1 LRYREEEVSN
11 MKRLT
16 LILALCCLVSL
27 PFINC
32 ERKEMEDHTFQ
43 QLADEFLEGFY
54 EAHPVWATYIGDHR
68 FDHLTDD
75 YSTEAIQ
82 AEILRLRLFGEKIK
96 SIDTLRLNPTN
107 KVDFKIL
114 ENEINA
120 QLLRYE
126 ELRPFERS
134 PVMYSYLIGGSI
146 NSLINREYAPLRNR
160 LTAAM
165 YRLRRLPALVRQAR
179 GNLKNPPEVQTKTA
193 IRQNRGNINLIKNDL
208 AKVVERLPGW
218 KDTLDHPMK
227 VGIGTLEEYQKFL
240 EEDLLPRSNGEFRL
254 GKKLFEKKL
263 KVTLQSDL
271 SSDEIVKRAEAE
283 LVSVRKRM
291 LELAQPLHEKMFPGR
306 QLKEIGKEL
315 ENVVIKEVLGE
326 IAKDHPKKDE
336 LLAVCRQDLTELEE
350 FVREKDLIDLTGIN
364 PLEVDWTPEF
374 SRGVAVAG
382 LDSPGPMDKEQKT
395 FYRVSPVP
403 DDWTEE
409 QEKSYL
415 REYNNYMLKDLSI
428 HEAMPGHYV
437 QGYYDNRFPSLL
449 RSIFGNGPFIEGW
462 AVYSERMMVHAG
474 YMDYDPRME
483 LTQLKMYVRAVINSI
498 LDAKIHT
505 GDMTKEEAIK
515 LMVEEGFQERS
526 EAEGKWVRAS
536 LTSTQLSTYFVG
548 FQQIM
553 DLERAYREKVGE
565 DFSQKEFNQKLLSY
579 GSPPVGFLKEII
591 LEGE

>member
-1 LRYREEEVSN
+1 
-11 MKRLT
+11 MKRLM
-16 LILALCCLVSL
+16 LILVLCCLVSL
-27 PFINC
+27 PFFNC

-43 QLADEFLEGFY
+43 QLVDEFLEGFY

-68 FDHLTDD
+68 YDHLIDD
-75 YSTEAIQ
+75 YSTEAVQ
-82 AEILRLRLFGEKIK
+82 AEILRLRLFAERIK

-126 ELRPFERS
+126 ELRPFEKS

-146 NSLINREYAPLRNR
+146 NSLISREYAPLRQR
-160 LTAAM
+160 LTSAI
-165 YRLRRLPALVRQAR
+165 YRLRRLPALVRQAK
-179 GNLKNPPEVQTKTA
+179 GNLKNPPEVQTRTA

-227 VGIGTLEEYQKFL
+227 IGIGTLKDYQTFL
-240 EEDLLPRSNGEFRL
+240 EEELLPRSNGEFRL

-271 SSDEIVKRAEAE
+271 SPDEIVKRAEAE

-291 LELAQPLHEKMFPGR
+291 FELAQPLHEKMFPGR
-306 QLKEIGKEL
+306 QLKETGREL
-315 ENVVIKEVLGE
+315 QNVMIKEVLGE

-336 LLAVCRQDLTELEE
+336 LLAVCRRNLKELEE
-350 FVREKDLIDLTGIN
+350 FVREKYLVDLTGIN

-382 LDSPGPMDKEQKT
+382 LDSPGPLDKDQKS
-395 FYRVSPVP
+395 FYRVSPIP
-403 DDWTEE
+403 DDWTKE
-409 QEKSYL
+409 QEESYL
-415 REYNNYMLKDLSI
+415 REYNHYMLKDLSV

-437 QGYYDNRFPSLL
+437 QGYYDNQFPSLL

-483 LTQLKMYVRAVINSI
+483 LTQLKMYVRAVINAI

-505 GDMTKEEAIK
+505 GDMTKEEATR

-548 FQQIM
+548 FQEIM
-553 DLERAYREKVGE
+553 DLERAYREKVGD

-579 GSPPVGFLKEII
+579 GSPPVRFLREIL

>member
-1 LRYREEEVSN
+1 
-11 MKRLT
+11 MKKFNL
-16 LILALCCLVSL
+16 LLVLSCLVFLSL
-27 PFINC
+27 LNC

-43 QLADEFLEGFY
+43 QLVDEFLEGFY

-68 FDHLTDD
+68 YDHLIDD
-75 YSTEAIQ
+75 YSTEAVQ
-82 AEILRLRLFGEKIK
+82 AEILRLRLFAEKTK

-146 NSLINREYAPLRNR
+146 NSLISREYAPLRQR

-165 YRLRRLPALVRQAR
+165 YRLRRLPALVRQAK
-179 GNLKNPPEVQTKTA
+179 GNLKNPPEVQTRTA
-193 IRQNRGNINLIKNDL
+193 IKQNRGNINLIKNDL

-227 VGIGTLEEYQKFL
+227 IGIGTLEDYQKFL
-240 EEDLLPRSNGEFRL
+240 EEDLLPRSNGDFRL
-254 GKKLFEKKL
+254 GEKLFEKKL
-263 KVTLQSDL
+263 KLTLQSDL
-271 SSDEIVKRAEAE
+271 TSDEIVERAEAE
-283 LVSVRKRM
+283 LVLVRKRM
-291 LELAQPLHEKMFPGR
+291 FELAQPLHEKMFPGR
-306 QLKEIGKEL
+306 QLKETGREL
-315 ENVVIKEVLGE
+315 QNVVIKEVLGE
-326 IAKDHPKKDE
+326 IARDHPKKDE
-336 LLAVCRQDLTELEE
+336 LLAVCRRNLKELEE
-350 FVREKDLIDLTGIN
+350 FVREKDLIDLVGIN

-382 LDSPGPMDKEQKT
+382 LDSPGPLDKDQKS
-395 FYRVSPVP
+395 FYRVSPIP
-403 DDWTEE
+403 DDWTKE
-409 QEKSYL
+409 QEESYL
-415 REYNNYMLKDLSI
+415 REYNHYMLKDLSV

-437 QGYYDNRFPSLL
+437 QLFYANQFPSIV
-449 RSIFGNGPFIEGW
+449 RSIFGSGPFIEGW

-474 YMDYDPRME
+474 YMNYDPRME
-483 LTQLKMYVRAVINSI
+483 LTQLKMYVRAVINAI
-498 LDAKIHT
+498 LDVKIHT
-505 GDMTKEEAIK
+505 GDMTKEEAIN

-548 FQQIM
+548 FQEIM
-553 DLERAYREKVGE
+553 DLERAYREKVGD
-565 DFSQKEFNQKLLSY
+565 DFSQKEFNHKLLSY
-579 GSPPVGFLKEII
+579 GSSPVRFLREII